1 MSEQGGSLGL
11 LTRRGFAKAACAS
24 AGVLGATS
32 AASMFSVDGWLKPS
46 QASADAEET
55 VSYTFHQC
63 HCQCNCHLKCTARDG
78 RVVKIEPNKWE
89 DPYNET
95 VCLKGISEI
104 QHIYAET
111 RLQSPLKR
119 VGERGSGEFV
129 AISWDEALDTI
140 AQNIKNVQAKYGR
153 NAVCV
158 QVSRDAMYCM
168 IDRLTGGQL
177 DTKRGIDVGLG
188 NGFAPALAEKS
199 GQGLSSNEVRDW
211 KRARTILNVG
221 NNMLESCMM
230 ASRYFFDAKE
240 AGAEIITVDPH
251 FSTTASKSS
260 SWVPIEP
267 GTDAALY
274 LGMITLILE
283 KGWYDASYLLANTS
297 MPFLVSCVDGSMLRA
312 RPASSPKEKGA
323 DNPFMVWDAATA
335 SVKPYSEADVA
346 AELEATAVV
355 DGVEYET
362 VFSALKRNQKPY
374 TLAWASGKT
383 GIPEEKI
390 AEITE
395 KYACNGPQILAFGWG
410 GIDKFANSDIV
421 GHAAVVLATLVG
433 SFGVDTGAGA
443 GAYVNS
449 YEKGFGMVGF
459 PAWPLPE
466 ECKKGSTPKGTM
478 DMRDESSNIHM
489 LFIQGDTLQQRAANM
504 NKTREWANGLDFIVV
519 CDAWH
524 VTSADYADMVLP
536 VCTKFELEEQIG
548 WLRAKRNHVLLQQK
562 VIDPVFESHSDFWI
576 ECELAKRLGYGDYI
590 PSSIEEVVRYQL
602 ENVKSDAVKGITL
615 EELVEHNGVVMQ
627 HVDNAPKIHYAG
639 QTYATASGKID
650 LYYEDRLGF
659 GQALPTY
666 EDPCEA
672 YAENPLR
679 TAYPLQL
686 NQKRSKFHV
695 HNKYCDAGWIKQYD
709 EVCVTLN
716 PADGMARGILDG
728 DAVEVFNERGS
739 FGCTCRL
746 DESVRPGTV
755 SVIEG
760 LWSRYMDH
768 GNVQDVT
775 NDTVIERGTILPKG
789 RVIPFNDTLVEI
801 KKA

>member
-11 LTRRGFAKAACAS
+11 LTRRGFAKAACVS
-24 AGVLGATS
+24 AGVLGATG
-32 AASMFSVDGWLKPS
+32 AANMFSTGGWLKPS
-46 QASADAEET
+46 QACADAEET

-129 AISWDEALDTI
+129 VISWDEALDTI
-140 AQNIKNVQAKYGR
+140 AQNIKDVQAKYGR

-230 ASRYFFDAKE
+230 ASRFFFDAKE

-297 MPFLVSCVDGSMLRA
+297 MPFLVSRVDGSMLRA
-312 RPASSPKEKGA
+312 RPASSSKEKGA
-323 DNPFMVWDAATA
+323 DNPFMVWDAVTA
-335 SVKPYSEADVA
+335 SVKPYNEAGVA

-362 VFSALKRNQKPY
+362 VFSALKRNQEPY

-383 GIPEEKI
+383 GISEEKM

-524 VTSADYADMVLP
+524 VTSADYADIVLP

-576 ECELAKRLGYGDYI
+576 ECELAKRLGYGDYV

-627 HVDNAPKIHYAG
+627 HVDNTPKIHYAG

-672 YAENPLR
+672 YADNPLR

-716 PADGMARGILDG
+716 PADGKTRGIVDG

-775 NDTVIERGTILPKG
+775 NDTVIERGAILPKG
-789 RVIPFNDTLVEI
+789 RVIPFNDTLVEV

>member
-801 KKA
+801 EKA